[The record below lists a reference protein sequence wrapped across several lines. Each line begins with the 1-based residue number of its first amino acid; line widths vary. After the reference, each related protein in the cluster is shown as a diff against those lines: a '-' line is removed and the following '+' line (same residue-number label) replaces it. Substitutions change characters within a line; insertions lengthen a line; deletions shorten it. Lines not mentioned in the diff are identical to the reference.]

1 MCVSGKA
8 TRQFC
13 YALAPGVG
21 RANEDPVML
30 DGVSSRQVMGFE
42 KLSDQNVFFM
52 LLACAYT
59 FA

>member
-1 MCVSGKA
+1 
-8 TRQFC
+8 
-13 YALAPGVG
+13 
-21 RANEDPVML
+21 ML
-30 DGVSSRQVMGFE
+30 DGVSSGQVMGFE